1 MASKSLN
8 IMYIWASPG
17 LEIPVNPWNLG
28 LISPFWARNRG
39 PRSPNFDQMEVL
51 STALPRGESCAQD
64 LNFGQNRPKMSLK
77 WVFWEL
83 WGPQILEFMA
93 KSEHIL
99 RFGRAFETEFE
110 ENWVSAPALP
120 PGESWCWD
128 PDFFKIESQN
138 HKILYFVDPSSSK
151 SSFESPDSGLG
162 SQNLRP
168 NSGNE
173 GLLQTT
179 FMGIYMKFNISGE
192 LCVFLHVF
200 WDFLRFLLKIS
211 FIFYQGIWGKTWKW
225 PDSEILRGDEILGS
239 LIKTA

>member
-1 MASKSLN
+1 MGGSPRLTRGTSFAEKAGVKSLN
-8 IMYIWASPG
+8 PSHLGEIRPLELVSRKWNASW
-17 LEIPVNPWNLG
+17 V
-28 LISPFWARNRG
+28 LI
-39 PRSPNFDQMEVL
+39 L
-51 STALPRGESCAQD
+51 L
-64 LNFGQNRPKMSLK
+64 
-77 WVFWEL
+77 
-83 WGPQILEFMA
+83 
-93 KSEHIL
+93 
-99 RFGRAFETEFE
+99 
-110 ENWVSAPALP
+110 
-120 PGESWCWD
+120 
-128 PDFFKIESQN
+128 QN

-239 LIKTA
+239 LIKTV